1 MSVDPERRLAAELPG
16 TPSDQLPGVLSKG
29 GGDVTAAFVSLSA
42 RHPDGRDA
50 EYLEWHTLD
59 HRAEQH
65 RLQGL
70 RGSLRFVSTPE
81 CRSARAAGDSRYEAT
96 DHVMVYLF
104 ADQGSMDA
112 FYGLGEELFRA
123 GRMQDRLPAVE
134 GDLYLLQGKRAT
146 PRAVAGADV
155 LPWRPARGL
164 YLLVEVGATAPDHL
178 VEIDGVVGVWWAAAD
193 SERIEARPWFGSVTS
208 AAEGVK
214 QVAFCFIDGDPIDV
228 AHRIQPAL
236 AERWADGSVKPLL
249 AAPFHTVVPFEWD
262 RHLP

>member
-1 MSVDPERRLAAELPG
+1 MNVDPDRHLAAELRG
-16 TPSDQLPGVLSKG
+16 TPSDELPGVLAR
-29 GGDVTAAFVSLSA
+29 GDGDATAAFVSLSA

-65 RLQGL
+65 RLPGL

-81 CRSARAAGDSRYEAT
+81 CRSARAAADPRYEAT

-104 ADQGSMDA
+104 ADQSHMDA
-112 FYGLGEELFRA
+112 FYGLGEELFKA
-123 GRMQDRLPAVE
+123 GRMQLRLPAVE
-134 GDLYLLQGKRAT
+134 GDLYLLRGKAAA

-164 YLLVEVGATAPDHL
+164 YLLIELGAARADHL
-178 VEIDGVVGVWWAAAD
+178 VEIDGITGVWWAATD
-193 SERIEARPWFGSVTS
+193 SEEIESRGWFGSLTS
-208 AAEGVK
+208 AAEGMK
-214 QVAFCFIDGDPIDV
+214 QVSLCFTDGDPIDV
-228 AHRIQPAL
+228 AKRMEPVL
-236 AERWADGSVKPLL
+236 KERWADGSAKPLL
-249 AAPFHTVVPFEWD
+249 AAPFHTVVPYEWT

>member
-1 MSVDPERRLAAELPG
+1 MSAGSERRLAAELHG
-16 TPSDQLPGVLSKG
+16 TPSDQLPGVLAMG
-29 GGDVTAAFVSLSA
+29 DGDVTAVFLSLSA

-50 EYLEWHTLD
+50 KYLEWHTLD

-65 RLQGL
+65 RLHGL

-81 CRSARAAGDSRYEAT
+81 CRSIRVAADSRYEAT

-104 ADQGSMDA
+104 ADQGPMDV
-112 FYGLGEELFRA
+112 FYELGEELFKA
-123 GRMQDRLPAVE
+123 ERMQHRLPAVE
-134 GDLYLLQGKRAT
+134 ADLYLLQGKTAT

-164 YLLVEVGATAPDHL
+164 YLLLELGTAAPDQL
-178 VEIDGVVGVWWAAAD
+178 IEIDGIAGVWWAAAD
-193 SERIEARPWFGSVTS
+193 SNETESRTWFGSLTP
-208 AAEGVK
+208 ADEGVK
-214 QVAFCFIDGDPIDV
+214 QVSLCFIDGDPIDV

-236 AERWADGSVKPLL
+236 KDRWADGSVKPLL